1 MKRKLSSL
9 PPVRTSPVALAVAM
23 ALAASPWAHAG
34 SGSGGA
40 VGSIID
46 VTPIV
51 QATGGAVGVG
61 KVAMDAQG
69 DFVSVWVQNPSR
81 NGSEIYAQ
89 DYLAPDT
96 AQGSTFLVS
105 PTAGSNRLPSVAMDA
120 EGGFVVAW
128 ENQPTSGSEEIYAQR
143 YSAAGTPEGGD
154 VVVSPIAGNNDYPS
168 VAMDAAGDF
177 VVAWENA
184 PSSGSDE
191 IYAQRY
197 SAAGAAEGSAFVVSS
212 TAGNNLLP
220 AVAMDAGG
228 DSVVAWENAP
238 SSGSEEIDAQRYS
251 AAGVA
256 EGSDFVVSSTA
267 GNNLSPA
274 VAMDAGGDSVVAWEN
289 APTSGSDEIY
299 AQRYSAAG
307 AAEGNAFLA
316 SSNIS
321 VASQELPSVAMDV
334 EGDFVVA
341 WNNYGPG
348 QEGAPPYKYEID
360 AQRYAADGAP
370 MGNPLAAAPR
380 PIPAAS
386 NSANPV
392 IATEFDGFASSVA
405 MDGAGDFIIGES
417 DKYYALGGAFGTMIS
432 AQQYASEENL
442 ADTTV
447 SITSSDPPGPEG
459 SAFSLSFQVENQNV
473 PSFRTPVAQL
483 NPFIGAVGD
492 PTISITLPTQA
503 ASFPAN
509 GPDWICEPAGGT
521 SLSCTYEG
529 WIAPGQYSP
538 ALMVSYIAPIAGT
551 LSYSAQ
557 VVGSSEPPVT
567 GSISVTGGGSG
578 SNGGG
583 GGMDWLSLLGL
594 LGMGFLIRRH
604 RRATGRTSPA

>member
-177 VVAWENA
+177 
-184 PSSGSDE
+184 
-191 IYAQRY
+191 
-197 SAAGAAEGSAFVVSS
+197 
-212 TAGNNLLP
+212 
-220 AVAMDAGG
+220 
-228 DSVVAWENAP
+228 VVAWENAP

>member
-51 QATGGAVGVG
+51 QATGGEVGVG

-197 SAAGAAEGSAFVVSS
+197 SAAGAAEGSA
-212 TAGNNLLP
+212 
-220 AVAMDAGG
+220 
-228 DSVVAWENAP
+228 
-238 SSGSEEIDAQRYS
+238 
-251 AAGVA
+251 
-256 EGSDFVVSSTA
+256 FVVSSTA

-594 LGMGFLIRRH
+594 LGMGFLIRRN

>member
-51 QATGGAVGVG
+51 QATGGEVGVG

-177 VVAWENA
+177 
-184 PSSGSDE
+184 
-191 IYAQRY
+191 
-197 SAAGAAEGSAFVVSS
+197 
-212 TAGNNLLP
+212 
-220 AVAMDAGG
+220 
-228 DSVVAWENAP
+228 VVAWENAP

>member
-212 TAGNNLLP
+212 TAGNNLL
-220 AVAMDAGG
+220 
-228 DSVVAWENAP
+228 
-238 SSGSEEIDAQRYS
+238 
-251 AAGVA
+251 
-256 EGSDFVVSSTA
+256 
-267 GNNLSPA
+267 PA